1 MREHA
6 ANEERQIRSLLA
18 EERQDPPQY
27 DRDHHNVGNRSP
39 DPNGDDEQYDDRP
52 YAPLKRR
59 HSTLLSH
66 PISDPVNG
74 TSLICGLLAGISQ
87 AGVFNPYD
95 RALYLS
101 VRDHRPFLHR
111 ANFQNPYL
119 GFTQSIGGRAIQS
132 GLYFPMEHYFL
143 RKLNADNSFPFA
155 GGRSQHD
162 ATLASDPTHNFL
174 AGTAAGAVNAC
185 LLNPLSAV
193 KYKTW
198 GRSENRGV
206 AYEVTRM
213 LRQSQSSLRPF
224 FNGLAPTLAR
234 DVAFGG
240 CYTFLRLQ
248 LQCWW
253 NLESHNTSK
262 KWLSN
267 VCAAALATVVSGPF
281 NYVRNV
287 QFATKSHETA
297 DGMMRILS
305 HLLSE
310 THAQGPDAW
319 ARLRFLQQRL
329 RIGWGTARVALGMSF
344 AQAVYD
350 WLHEKATSGWGAQQ
364 RSEWGKRI

>member
-1 MREHA
+1 MSEHA
-6 ANEERQIRSLLA
+6 ANEERRIRSLLA
-18 EERQDPPQY
+18 EERRGHPQHPA
-27 DRDHHNVGNRSP
+27 HHDVGKGWTSP
-39 DPNGDDEQYDDRP
+39 DGDGDDKQHADHP
-52 YAPLKRR
+52 YPRLNRR
-59 HSTLLSH
+59 RSTLLSH
-66 PISDPVNG
+66 PISEPVNG
-74 TSLICGLLAGISQ
+74 TSLICGLLAGICQ

-143 RKLNADNSFPFA
+143 RKWNTDHSSP
-155 GGRSQHD
+155 RD
-162 ATLASDPTHNFL
+162 AALASDPTHNFL

-198 GRSENRGV
+198 GRTENRGV

-248 LQCWW
+248 LQCLW

-297 DGMMRILS
+297 DGMWQILS
-305 HLLSE
+305 HLLNE
-310 THAQGPDAW
+310 TRAQGPDAY

-344 AQAVYD
+344 AQGVYD
-350 WLHEKATSGWGAQQ
+350 WLHEKASSGWGAQP
-364 RSEWGKRI
+364 RSVLGIRS